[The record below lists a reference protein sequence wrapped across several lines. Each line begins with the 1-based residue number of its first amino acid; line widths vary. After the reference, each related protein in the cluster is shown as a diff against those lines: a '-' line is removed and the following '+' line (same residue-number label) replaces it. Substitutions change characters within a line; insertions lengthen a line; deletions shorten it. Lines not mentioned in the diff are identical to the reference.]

1 MVLLFHNVVPVFY
14 HKIPGKVYLYLHTS
28 PVFADTRSNKKQGG
42 LILRRM
48 IISAAACLLMLL
60 LCLNL
65 VTPAMAE
72 GTAPIAENLELKTY
86 RHISV
91 GGRLSAYDPDGGEV
105 RFQITTPPTKGDV
118 QLEED
123 GSFVYS
129 PYYNKKGRDYFGYK
143 AQDAEGNL
151 SQEATVL
158 IRIEKQKTPVWYEDM
173 QGRQGEYAAISLA
186 ERGYFVGESIGGHYC
201 FQPDKPMT
209 RGEFL
214 SVCMLAAKKPL
225 LQGVMRSGCAD
236 DASLPDWMREVV
248 ASASLQGLA
257 HVERFQSSEP
267 IDTAEAVVILN
278 TILNLY
284 PETASGEDAT
294 LRACMN
300 LQAVGVPCSSAP
312 GNSLLTRE
320 EAALMLEAAAAFAE

>member
-1 MVLLFHNVVPVFY
+1 M
-14 HKIPGKVYLYLHTS
+14 
-28 PVFADTRSNKKQGG
+28 
-42 LILRRM
+42 RRI
-48 IISAAACLLMLL
+48 IISAAAFLLMLL

-65 VTPAMAE
+65 AAPALAE

-105 RFQITTPPTKGDV
+105 SFQITTPPIKGDV

-173 QGRQGEYAAISLA
+173 QGRSGEFAAVSLA
-186 ERGYFVGESIGGHYC
+186 ERGYFVGECIGGHYC
-201 FQPDKPMT
+201 FQPDKPVT

-225 LQGVMRSGCAD
+225 LQGVMRSGCD
-236 DASLPDWMREVV
+236 DDETLPEWMKEVV
-248 ASASLQGLA
+248 ASASLQGVQHA
-257 HVERFQSSEP
+257 GSFQSDEP
-267 IDTAEAVVILN
+267 IDFSEAARILD
-278 TILNLY
+278 TLLNLY
-284 PETASGEDAT
+284 PRASDGENQT
-294 LRACMN
+294 LRACVN
-300 LQAVGVPCSSAP
+300 LRAVGVPCRDDPDSA
-312 GNSLLTRE
+312 LLTRE
-320 EAALMLEAAAAFAE
+320 EAALMLEGAAAFAK

>member
-1 MVLLFHNVVPVFY
+1 M
-14 HKIPGKVYLYLHTS
+14 
-28 PVFADTRSNKKQGG
+28 
-42 LILRRM
+42 RRM
-48 IISAAACLLMLL
+48 IISAAAFLLMLL

-65 VTPAMAE
+65 TAPALAE

-91 GGRLSAYDPDGGEV
+91 GGKLTAYDPDGGEIL
-105 RFQITTPPTKGDV
+105 FQITTPPTKGDI
-118 QLEED
+118 QLEAD

-186 ERGYFVGESIGGHYC
+186 EREYFVGECIGGHYC

-214 SVCMLAAKKPL
+214 SVCMLAARKPL

-236 DASLPDWMREVV
+236 DASLPEWMKEVV
-248 ASASLQGLA
+248 ASASLQGLSYM
-257 HVERFQSSEP
+257 ESFQSGQP
-267 IDTAEAVVILN
+267 IDSSEAVVILN

-284 PETASGEDAT
+284 PETKSGEDAV

-300 LQAVGVPCSSAP
+300 LQAVGVPCKATP
-312 GNSLLTRE
+312 DHDFLTRE
-320 EAALMLEAAAAFAE
+320 EAALMLEGAAAFAE

>member
-1 MVLLFHNVVPVFY
+1 M
-14 HKIPGKVYLYLHTS
+14 
-28 PVFADTRSNKKQGG
+28 
-42 LILRRM
+42 RRM
-48 IISAAACLLMLL
+48 IISAAAFLLMLL

-65 VTPAMAE
+65 TAPALAE

-91 GGRLSAYDPDGGEV
+91 GGKLTAYDPDGGEIF
-105 RFQITTPPTKGDV
+105 FQITTPPTKGDI
-118 QLEED
+118 QLEAD

-186 ERGYFVGESIGGHYC
+186 EREYFVGECIGGHYC

-214 SVCMLAAKKPL
+214 SVCMLAARKPL

-236 DASLPDWMREVV
+236 DASLPEWMKEVV
-248 ASASLQGLA
+248 ASASLQGLS
-257 HVERFQSSEP
+257 HMESFQSGQP
-267 IDTAEAVVILN
+267 IDSSEAVVILN

-284 PETASGEDAT
+284 PETKSGEDAV

-300 LQAVGVPCSSAP
+300 LQAVGVPCKP
-312 GNSLLTRE
+312 TPDHDFLTRE
-320 EAALMLEAAAAFAE
+320 EAALMLEGAAAFAE

>member
-1 MVLLFHNVVPVFY
+1 M
-14 HKIPGKVYLYLHTS
+14 
-28 PVFADTRSNKKQGG
+28 
-42 LILRRM
+42 RRT
-48 IISAAACLLMLL
+48 IISATAFLLMLL

-65 VTPAMAE
+65 AAPAMAE

-91 GGRLSAYDPDGGEV
+91 GGKLSAYDPDGGEV
-105 RFQITTPPTKGDV
+105 NFRITTPPTKGDV
-118 QLEED
+118 QLEDD

-143 AQDAEGNL
+143 AEDAEGNL

-173 QGRQGEYAAISLA
+173 QGRQGEYAAVSLA
-186 ERGYFVGESIGGHYC
+186 ERRCFVGECIGGHYC

-214 SVCMLAAKKPL
+214 SVCMLAARKPL

-236 DASLPDWMREVV
+236 DESLPDWMKEVV
-248 ASASLQGLA
+248 ASASLQGLD
-257 HVERFQSSEP
+257 HVESFQSGES
-267 IDTAEAVVILN
+267 IHTAEAAVILN

-284 PETASGEDAT
+284 PETASGEDAA

-300 LQAVGVPCSSAP
+300 LQAVGVPCRIEP
-312 GNSLLTRE
+312 ENPLLTRE
-320 EAALMLEAAAAFAE
+320 EAAMMLEAAAAFSE

>member
-1 MVLLFHNVVPVFY
+1 M
-14 HKIPGKVYLYLHTS
+14 
-28 PVFADTRSNKKQGG
+28 
-42 LILRRM
+42 RR
-48 IISAAACLLMLL
+48 IIVSAAAFLLMLL

-65 VTPAMAE
+65 ATPALAE
-72 GTAPIAENLELKTY
+72 GAAPIAENLELKTY

-91 GGRLSAYDPDGGEV
+91 GGKLSAYDPDGGEV
-105 RFQITTPPTKGDV
+105 CFRITTQPTKGDI

-173 QGRQGEYAAISLA
+173 QGRQGEYAAIALA
-186 ERGYFVGESIGGHYC
+186 ERGYFVGECICGHYC
-201 FQPDKPMT
+201 FNPEMPMT

-214 SVCMLAAKKPL
+214 SVCMFADRKPL

-236 DASLPDWMREVV
+236 DEALPDWMKEVV

-257 HVERFQSSEP
+257 HAESFQSSEP
-267 IDTAEAVVILN
+267 IDTAEAAVILN
-278 TILNLY
+278 TILNLN
-284 PETASGEDAT
+284 PETANGEDAA

-300 LQAVGVPCSSAP
+300 LQAVGVPCST
-312 GNSLLTRE
+312 GTDDSLLTRE
-320 EAALMLEAAAAFAE
+320 EAAMMLEAAAAFAE